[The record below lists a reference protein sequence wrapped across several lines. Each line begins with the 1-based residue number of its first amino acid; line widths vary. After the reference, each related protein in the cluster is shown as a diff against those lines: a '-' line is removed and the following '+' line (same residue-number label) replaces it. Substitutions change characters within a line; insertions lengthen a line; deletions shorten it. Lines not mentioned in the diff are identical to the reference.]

1 MLVGRATI
9 GGMDMLQDPEFLALD
24 PAIQARLRSVL
35 EAGRVGR
42 SNAEMDVELAAIQ
55 AENGRL
61 LTEQGRTV
69 EDVLA
74 GVSRALHPGRETSG
88 A

>member
-1 MLVGRATI
+1 MN
-9 GGMDMLQDPEFLALD
+9 MFQDPEFLALD
-24 PAIQARLRSVL
+24 PKVQARLRSVL

-42 SNAEMDVELAAIQ
+42 SNAEMDAELAAIQ
-55 AENGRL
+55 AENSRL
-61 LTEQGRTV
+61 LAEQGRTV

-74 GVSRALHPGRETSG
+74 GVSQVLHPGREASG

>member
-1 MLVGRATI
+1 
-9 GGMDMLQDPEFLALD
+9 MLQDPEFLALD
-24 PAIQARLRSVL
+24 PKIQARVRVVL

-42 SNAEMDVELAAIQ
+42 SNAEMDAELAAIQ
-55 AENGRL
+55 TENERV

-74 GVSRALHPGRETSG
+74 GVSKVLHPGREASG

>member
-1 MLVGRATI
+1 MLH
-9 GGMDMLQDPEFLALD
+9 DPELLAPD
-24 PAIQARLRSVL
+24 PRIQTRLRSVL

-42 SNAEMDVELAAIQ
+42 SNAEMDAELAALQ
-55 AENGRL
+55 AENARL
-61 LTEQGRTV
+61 LAEQGRTV

-74 GVSRALHPGRETSG
+74 GVSEVLHPGREASG

>member
-1 MLVGRATI
+1 
-9 GGMDMLQDPEFLALD
+9 MLQDPEFLALD
-24 PAIQARLRSVL
+24 PKVQARLRSVL

-42 SNAEMDVELAAIQ
+42 SNAEMDAELAAIQ
-55 AENGRL
+55 AENERL

-69 EDVLA
+69 EDVLE
-74 GVSRALHPGRETSG
+74 GVSKVLYPGRETSG